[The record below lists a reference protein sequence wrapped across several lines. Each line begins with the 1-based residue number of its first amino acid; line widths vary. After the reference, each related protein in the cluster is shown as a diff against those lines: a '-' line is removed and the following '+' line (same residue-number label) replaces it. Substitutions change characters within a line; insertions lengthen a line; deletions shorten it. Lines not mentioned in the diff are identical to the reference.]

1 MLSYTL
7 VTSDVNIENNAPTS
21 WDCEKSKVRYEPY
34 GHVITGDLNIVEGRE
49 VLKLFLD
56 ISFDE
61 MDLNIALIQKLTG
74 MIFAGSFTTLFLF
87 KAEMV

>member
-34 GHVITGDLNIVEGRE
+34 GHVINIVEGRE

-61 MDLNIALIQKLTG
+61 MDLNIALIQ
-74 MIFAGSFTTLFLF
+74 IDWNDFRRIIYDAFSS
-87 KAEMV
+87 